1 MTTSKGKKMAR
12 ENTVESLLVVEEEAK
27 GLTAREKMTSEGRHD
42 GRCDAGKLV
51 ERDDAPARPASAC
64 CSRETP
70 QDARVTQRPKSAL
83 DAYDRRHL
91 ANDTVYTLTS
101 PASSATPKRISS
113 TTNTLL
119 QTALRSFD
127 LLSRDDDADMTDR
140 DLRSTLRDL
149 LNMQHRIMTR
159 VGRLEL
165 CNGFG

>member
-1 MTTSKGKKMAR
+1 MTTSKGKKLAR

-42 GRCDAGKLV
+42 AGKLV
-51 ERDDAPARPASAC
+51 ERDDVPARPASAC

-91 ANDTVYTLTS
+91 ANDTVCTLTS

-127 LLSRDDDADMTDR
+127 LLSRDDDADMTG